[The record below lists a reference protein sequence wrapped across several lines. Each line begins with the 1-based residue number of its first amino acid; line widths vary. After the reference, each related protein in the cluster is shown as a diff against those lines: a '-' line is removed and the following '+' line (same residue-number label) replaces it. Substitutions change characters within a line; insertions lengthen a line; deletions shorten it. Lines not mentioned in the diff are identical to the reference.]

1 MNANFKDANLPYQSI
16 SFAQRQLNRFSIEEE
31 ALHQPR
37 IIMGKSFYGGGPNIA
52 NNVDH

>member
-1 MNANFKDANLPYQSI
+1 MNAYFKDANLPSPSI
-16 SFAQRQLNRFSIEEE
+16 NFAQRQLNRYSIEEE

-37 IIMGKSFYGGGPNIA
+37 IIMGKSFYGGAANIP